1 MSGIDVPQGLR
12 VDTPTGTFDRIEV
25 LRQKLAGLSSGEA
38 DSAQFFSTGCSA
50 LDHLLPGN
58 ALRPGMLLE
67 LLSPQPGSGAGALA
81 MHCAARMVDA
91 TQGCMVV
98 TDRWRRFYPP
108 AAVAR
113 GIETRDLI
121 VVRSTDD
128 RMMSGAE
135 ELWAL
140 DQALRCP
147 GVAVVLAWLDKVDPR
162 AFRRLQLAAEAG
174 GTLALLLR
182 PARVQSL
189 PTWSDVQLL
198 VQPRSGSADAK
209 ASGLSSRSGAS
220 PNGTSL
226 NKPSLS
232 KSSLSKSSQGGAS
245 LGSSGQAGGAERRRC
260 RVTLLRQRG
269 RSGSSTA
276 EGTSVELEMDE
287 MGTLK
292 EHRHETRS
300 LHMAPRVA
308 YPANRCRPA
317 GA

>member
-209 ASGLSSRSGAS
+209 ASGLSNR
-220 PNGTSL
+220 
-226 NKPSLS
+226 
-232 KSSLSKSSQGGAS
+232 SKSSQGGTR